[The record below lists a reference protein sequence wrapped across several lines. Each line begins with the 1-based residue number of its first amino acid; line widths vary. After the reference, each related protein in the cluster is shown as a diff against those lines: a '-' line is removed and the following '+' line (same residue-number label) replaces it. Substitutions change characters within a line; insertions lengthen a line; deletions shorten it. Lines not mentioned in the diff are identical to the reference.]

1 MIKTC
6 LLIKVWSSIL
16 NDGYIFVVIIGTFP
30 NARDMFYVFLFTSRS
45 IFKSEGREVNFEE
58 SCSSYLN
65 MHVLEE
71 SINTVCEGHNCS
83 IYWEIVL
90 ASIDVVCYDL
100 QRKTGG
106 RVETILRQEDCTYS
120 FGVFVMA
127 DFKGDELFESIDVA
141 INCCIVPPCRY
152 YEFYSSINVVNSVEE
167 MIKFIVETIKFLI
180 RIFIIVQK
188 LRIREFAGIW
198 QSSYVLPTSCKYKKG
213 NRDILEQHRLNKAI
227 EEQFVF
233 GLQ

>member
-1 MIKTC
+1 
-6 LLIKVWSSIL
+6 
-16 NDGYIFVVIIGTFP
+16 
-30 NARDMFYVFLFTSRS
+30 MFYVFLFTGWG
-45 IFKSEGREVNFEE
+45 IFKSESWEVNFEE
-58 SCSSYLN
+58 SCSSYLD

-83 IYWEIVL
+83 IYWEIVF

-100 QRKTGG
+100 QRKAGG

-141 INCCIVPPCRY
+141 INCCIVPSCWY
-152 YEFYSSINVVNSVEE
+152 YEFYSCIDVVNSVEE
-167 MIKFIVETIKFLI
+167 MIKLIVETIKFLI
-180 RIFIIVQK
+180 RIFIVVQK
-188 LRIREFAGIW
+188 FRIREFAGIW
-198 QSSYVLPTSCKYKKG
+198 KSSYVLPTSCEHKKG
-213 NRDILEQHRLNKAI
+213 DGDILEQHRLNKSV